1 MLRRDFVKS
10 SLALTALGARPER
23 GFPAP
28 VPSPAPVDP
37 FPKAPGLTQY
47 VSEFIVN
54 TKYEDIPKDVLDLG
68 RKSMLDGFGLALAG
82 SASVLAP
89 LVRQYVKSL
98 GIAEGHA
105 SVIGTAMKS
114 HPRFAAF
121 ANGASIHADD
131 FDDTQLSAAKDRV
144 YGLLTHPTVGVL
156 PPSFALCELGHRS
169 GKDLMTAYQV
179 AVEVECKIAEAIS
192 PRHYNDGFHTT
203 GTVGS
208 LGSAAACAKLRGLNA
223 TQVAYAF
230 GVAATEGG
238 GFRDNFGSM
247 TKPFQAA
254 RAAENGTVAVDLAA
268 LGWTAANDILEAPLG
283 FFQAEGGG
291 FDPGSI
297 VGRLGKPW
305 TLANPGVSI
314 KPHPSGSLSHPAMGE
329 MLRLIH
335 DDNIKAADVEKV
347 DVGGNS
353 SMTTSLLQHRPM
365 TGLEGK
371 FSMEFCMA
379 ILLLDGKAGLPQFT
393 DAVVQRPDVQA
404 MIRRV
409 NFYVDPEAEAAGFD
423 KMTSI
428 LKITLKDGRV
438 INGRAEFAKGSP
450 SNPMSFAEVAD
461 KFRGCA
467 EFAKW
472 PKEKT
477 EAAIAFITNIDTA
490 PDVSKLAALLTA

>member
-1 MLRRDFVKS
+1 MFRRDFVKS
-10 SLALTALGARPER
+10 SLALTALAARPESAL
-23 GFPAP
+23 PAAAL
-28 VPSPAPVDP
+28 PAPVDP
-37 FPKAPGLTQY
+37 FPKAPGLTKY
-47 VSEFIVN
+47 VSEFIVG

-98 GIAEGHA
+98 GISEGHA

-156 PPSFALCELGHRS
+156 PPSFALCELGRRS
-169 GKDLMTAYQV
+169 GKDLVTAYQV
-179 AVEVECKIAEAIS
+179 GVEVECKIAEAIS

-203 GTVGS
+203 GTIGS

-223 TQVAYAF
+223 TQAAYAL

-254 RAAENGTVAVDLAA
+254 RAAENGTTAVDLAA

-291 FDPGSI
+291 FDPPSI

-335 DDNIKAADVEKV
+335 DNNIKAADVDKV
-347 DVGGNS
+347 DVGGNH
-353 SMTTSLLQHRPM
+353 SMTTSLLHHQPM

-379 ILLLDGKAGLPQFT
+379 ILLLEGKAGLPQFT

-409 NFYVDPEAEAAGFD
+409 NFHVDPVAEAAGFD

-428 LKITLKDGRV
+428 IKITMKDGRV

-472 PKEKT
+472 PKDKT
-477 EAAIAFITNIDTA
+477 EAAIAFITSIDTA
-490 PDVSKLAALLTA
+490 PDVSKLAALLTV